1 MPASIK
7 LAISVLV
14 ALVAVGTWYVET
26 TMVGRGDLGWVA
38 VGLGVLMILAMWI
51 FPEASKKDGNKAS

>member
-1 MPASIK
+1 MPAGIK

-38 VGLGVLMILAMWI
+38 VGLGVLMILAMLSLI
-51 FPEASKKDGNKAS
+51 HI